1 MDCPEY
7 QRQIS
12 LLVDGELDEA
22 RARTLREHLAMCPDC
37 CRVCER
43 MQALDDQVRSYRS
56 LIPHPGLDRRIKER
70 IADERTRA
78 DKKSGLP
85 AWSRLPL
92 AATIMLLAI
101 GLGNVAGRSI
111 TEILRPE
118 SSGDIMELAAPDTS
132 QSFADFV
139 IEIGLEGNGR

>member
-1 MDCPEY
+1 VDCPEY
-7 QRQIS
+7 QKQIS

-22 RARTLREHLAMCPDC
+22 RAQTLREHLAMCPDC
-37 CRVCER
+37 RRICER
-43 MQALDDQVRSYRS
+43 MQALDDHVRSYRS
-56 LIPHPGLDRRIKER
+56 LMPHPGRAERIKER
-70 IADERTRA
+70 VAEERTRA

-92 AATIMLLAI
+92 AATIVLLAI
-101 GLGNVAGRSI
+101 GLGNFAGRSI
-111 TEILRPE
+111 TEILRLE

-132 QSFADFV
+132 QSFSDFV